1 MVQLQELAPALSNLL
16 LVAITV
22 GLLGYWIYAV
32 ATYDWSKFE
41 EDSKGD
47 DFLKPYDDKTV

>member
-1 MVQLQELAPALSNLL
+1 MSNIILALL
-16 LVAITV
+16 MIGLV
-22 GLLGYWIYAV
+22 GYWVYAV

-47 DFLKPYDDKTV
+47 DFLKPYDKEV

>member
-1 MVQLQELAPALSNLL
+1 MVQLQGLVPVLSNLL
-16 LVAITV
+16 LLILMIALIGT
-22 GLLGYWIYAV
+22 WAHAV
-32 ATYDWSKFE
+32 ATYDWTKFE

>member
-1 MVQLQELAPALSNLL
+1 MAQLQELGPALNNLL

-32 ATYDWSKFE
+32 STYDWTKFD

-47 DFLKPYDDKTV
+47 DFLKPIDDNK